1 MTSIRPGSKT
11 KVRLAWSAVLIYAVM
26 LTYLLLAPH
35 PLWFLGVSGQAIERT
50 VDHSISG
57 HLQHALAYALLGWSL
72 TCVSRTAS
80 GAWQWGWVLLAMGH
94 GTAAEWL
101 QRFVPHRYSGWTDGL
116 ANITGVALGAL
127 AASLILHFQGR
138 GTRASVA

>member
-1 MTSIRPGSKT
+1 MTSIRPDSTT
-11 KVRLAWSAVLIYAVM
+11 KLRLAWSAIFVYAVT

-35 PLWFLGVSGQAIERT
+35 PLWFLGGSGQAIERT

-57 HLQHALAYALLGWSL
+57 HLQHALAYTLLGWSL
-72 TCVSRTAS
+72 AWVSRTAS
-80 GAWQWGWVLLAMGH
+80 GACQWGWVLLAMGH
-94 GTAAEWL
+94 GVAAEWL

-127 AASLILHFQGR
+127 AASLILQGR
-138 GTRASVA
+138 SRSARESIA